1 MAAKAPS
8 EARTF
13 SVSVNKI
20 IDGKNA
26 TNIIKNNIRRI
37 NTTSNWFELFDYATD
52 SVTEDILPREA
63 WDNFEKLASVSVS
76 SSPVGEQFNVDP
88 YEQIH
93 VLADFDSSLK
103 YVTIS
108 LKLTTDINNNN
119 NNKSEQNA
127 MAILMGSRSAKKMAK
142 PLDVNKAKFTGK

>member
-1 MAAKAPS
+1 M
-8 EARTF
+8 
-13 SVSVNKI
+13 
-20 IDGKNA
+20 
-26 TNIIKNNIRRI
+26 
-37 NTTSNWFELFDYATD
+37 
-52 SVTEDILPREA
+52 TEDIRPREA

-119 NNKSEQNA
+119 NNNNKSEQNA

-142 PLDVNKAKFTGK
+142 SLDVNKAKFTGR